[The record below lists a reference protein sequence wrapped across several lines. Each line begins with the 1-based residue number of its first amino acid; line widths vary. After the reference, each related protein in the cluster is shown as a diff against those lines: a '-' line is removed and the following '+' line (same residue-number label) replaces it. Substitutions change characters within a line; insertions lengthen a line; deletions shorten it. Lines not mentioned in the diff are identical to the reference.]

1 MTAKGFTEEAIK
13 EASRKEISNPCTQ
26 RKLDVASKKVL
37 NAEVLDE
44 ESRSDIRALLSMYLD
59 DYRFQK
65 DSIFYDVMARPKLK
79 QFICFPLRTS
89 FIPAYITLD
98 RMVVNRHVLK
108 AKKPVKDK
116 TETWNQGI
124 DKFLHFE
131 GTIET
136 NGVGVSI
143 IKQNVATTRKK
154 KNDDDTRYIE
164 ALTPAEL
171 AKTSG
176 KCVLVDP
183 GQRDVLY
190 CMKETSTAKQKEILA
205 FRKTNRS
212 KRPRHFR
219 ILGKLTKPSMIKN
232 AETLL
237 SKMQSSTVDLDTFV
251 KYIKTRA
258 SVNKILGQ
266 YYGNETQ
273 KSEEIYFPDS

>member
-1 MTAKGFTEEAIK
+1 MKGRLKLTELVFPLLNRMLLPPEK
-13 EASRKEISNPCTQ
+13 KASA
-26 RKLDVASKKVL
+26 D
-37 NAEVLDE
+37 
-44 ESRSDIRALLSMYLD
+44 D
-59 DYRFQK
+59 DY
-65 DSIFYDVMARPKLK
+65 I
-79 QFICFPLRTS
+79 I
-89 FIPAYITLD
+89 
-98 RMVVNRHVLK
+98 
-108 AKKPVKDK
+108 AKKKP
-116 TETWNQGI
+116 EPR
-124 DKFLHFE
+124 H
-131 GTIET
+131 
-136 NGVGVSI
+136 
-143 IKQNVATTRKK
+143 
-154 KNDDDTRYIE
+154 DDDTRYIG
-164 ALTPAEL
+164 ALTSIEL